1 MIGILTPV
9 FLILTLISMS
19 RNIPVWAPTISMI
32 FIIIKLIMIRFQIQS
47 NRRITG
53 FLISGFFTFILVVHG
68 TQDRLQFSSL
78 FLCMLTSLKYI
89 DISDLQKDRQYFSLS
104 AALLAGTLLLN
115 SRDTVNIILASVSVP
130 VYLCISASGP
140 IPLKRI
146 FSLGLISLI
155 PALLLMGLSIRVSGR
170 LNLLYNGKARTGL
183 GETLMPG
190 NISELILSRE
200 PVLKLEADGR
210 WNNVYLRSAVFD
222 RTDGFNWFGS
232 VHDIQAAVFPVRNEK
247 ADVRVKIQL
256 RPVTDGWIP
265 VMENIYNVSGIS
277 SFSGNREMGYRHNEN
292 KIIQYSFDS
301 DRKSS
306 VSKELNADI
315 KEYMTV
321 PKFDREI
328 EYWLERNGIHKTLS
342 TEIKLKLLT
351 QLFKQKGFQY
361 SLKPKRLKS
370 KNKLKEFLFESRVG
384 FCEHYASSFAVLLRY
399 LSVPA
404 RLIAGYQ
411 GAEYNRLGKYWSVTQ
426 ASAHAW
432 LEYYENG
439 YWHRFDPTAEIE
451 PDRVNAEP
459 SRFLDFLIKGDRSV
473 LEHSDFLSE
482 MKAGI
487 NSASEAIDWEFISG
501 IRLNMNFLEFTQ
513 ISGVF
518 PESEIM
524 FYSSFIILFILF
536 IYIIYIKYRYASDED
551 PEAEMK
557 KFIQELNDRNLF
569 TDTLTSP
576 SEKLK
581 RTEELLNTEM
591 HLHQDYERLKF
602 AEDKFADRKNFQKRL
617 KKLLRLLRKQGQKN

>member
-1 MIGILTPV
+1 MINILTPV
-9 FLILTLISMS
+9 LLILTLISIS
-19 RNIPVWAPTISMI
+19 RNIPVWAPVISI
-32 FIIIKLIMIRFQIQS
+32 LFIIMKIIMIRFQIQS

-68 TQDRLQFSSL
+68 TQDRLLFSSL

-115 SRDTVNIILASVSVP
+115 SRDTVNILLTIVSVP

-146 FSLGLISLI
+146 FSIGLISLI
-155 PALLLMGLSIRVSGR
+155 PSFLLMGLSIRVSTR

-190 NISELILSRE
+190 NISELIISRE

-232 VHDIQAAVFPVRNEK
+232 VHDIQAAVFPVRDEK

-256 RPVTDGWIP
+256 RPVTDGWLP
-265 VMENIYNVSGIS
+265 VMENIYNVSGNY
-277 SFSGNREMGYRHNEN
+277 SFSGNREAGYRHNEN
-292 KIIQYSFDS
+292 KMIQYSFDT

-306 VSKELNADI
+306 APKELNADI
-315 KEYMTV
+315 KEYLTV
-321 PKFDREI
+321 PKYDREI
-328 EYWLERNGIHKTLS
+328 EYWLEQNGIYKTLS
-342 TEIKLKLLT
+342 TEIKLKLLI

-384 FCEHYASSFAVLLRY
+384 FCEHYASSSAILLRY
-399 LSVPA
+399 LAVPT

-473 LEHSDFLSE
+473 FENLDFLRE
-482 MKAGI
+482 MKSGLS
-487 NSASEAIDWEFISG
+487 SASEALDWQFLSG
-501 IRLNMNFLEFTQ
+501 IQINMSSLEFTQ
-513 ISGVF
+513 ISGIF
-518 PESEIM
+518 
-524 FYSSFIILFILF
+524 
-536 IYIIYIKYRYASDED
+536 
-551 PEAEMK
+551 PEAEILFYVIFVII
-557 KFIQELNDRNLF
+557 FILSIYLFYIKSINKIYNNTDNTMREFIEELNRKGLF
-569 TDTLTSP
+569 SDPIISP

-581 RTEELLNTEM
+581 RTEELLGIEM
-591 HLHQDYERLKF
+591 HLSSDYEKLRF
-602 AEDKFADRKNFQKRL
+602 AEDPFIDRKDFRKKL
-617 KKLLRLLRKQGQKN
+617 KKLINLLKKLKP